1 MHVFQMP
8 SRKKRSTIIKLII
21 PYQFTLTAM
30 NVSYYNSPP
39 VIDIETI
46 VTKEDT
52 PIINFRIP
60 YHDDDLDSVQF
71 FLIQKPKTG
80 FANLSLDGKLTYLPK
95 QDFFGNES
103 ISIQLRDDARLPAVI
118 EKSIIISVTAVND
131 MPVFGF
137 LYNSTTFDV
146 MANKSLELRF
156 EGNATSHY
164 MFDFGFGDV
173 DQNETLSFLSTVT
186 NPNEVNVKIIRNSAL
201 PFIPDLFG
209 KKDLFTHQE
218 YSAEMV
224 LDKDFHG
231 DFFFYIL
238 GYDNQNFYT
247 ERLET
252 HIYILL
258 APCDHGI
265 CSPKFNDSPPC
276 NDISRATSFDLYKC
290 ICYPGYTGT
299 WCENEIN
306 ECLQQ
311 PCRVLENCID
321 QINNYKC
328 EMKIVALIGMILF
341 GFILFIILIIAICI
355 NIRMKQKI
363 PAGEENIEV
372 ADFSDGEIDQ

>member
-1 MHVFQMP
+1 M
-8 SRKKRSTIIKLII
+8 
-21 PYQFTLTAM
+21 
-30 NVSYYNSPP
+30 
-39 VIDIETI
+39 
-46 VTKEDT
+46 
-52 PIINFRIP
+52 
-60 YHDDDLDSVQF
+60 
-71 FLIQKPKTG
+71 
-80 FANLSLDGKLTYLPK
+80 
-95 QDFFGNES
+95 
-103 ISIQLRDDARLPAVI
+103 
-118 EKSIIISVTAVND
+118 
-131 MPVFGF
+131 
-137 LYNSTTFDV
+137 
-146 MANKSLELRF
+146 
-156 EGNATSHY
+156 
-164 MFDFGFGDV
+164 
-173 DQNETLSFLSTVT
+173 STVT

-218 YSAEMV
+218 YFAEMV

-299 WCENEIN
+299 WCEKEIN

-355 NIRMKQKI
+355 NIRMKRKI
-363 PAGEENIEV
+363 PASEENIEV
-372 ADFSDGEIDQ
+372 ADFSDREIDQ